1 MNFLGIKVLGS
12 GAYVPTSIL
21 SNKQLESIVETSD
34 EWIKAR
40 TGIKNRHIATTEN
53 TVELAYQS
61 AKQAIE
67 HANIDPTEIGLIIVA
82 TFTPEQ
88 LTPSTACLVQAKL
101 GLNDVKMIA
110 FDLNAAC
117 SGFVFAMSV
126 ANQFLKSGA
135 IKKALIIGAEVL
147 SKIMDWDDRN
157 TCVLFGDGAGA
168 VVVEYDQD
176 TTESFYL
183 NSSGDERGVL
193 TTTPIAVVNPL
204 TDNQAEPIHFQMNGQ
219 EVFKFAIHAI
229 KETIMELLEQANLT
243 IDEINLIIP
252 HQANKRIIDKV
263 VKDLKVPSE
272 KFFLNLDN
280 YGNTSAASI
289 PIALKEAIDTRHI
302 KSGDKIMLIGF
313 GGGKTWGG
321 CMISL

>member
-1 MNFLGIKVLGS
+1 
-12 GAYVPTSIL
+12 
-21 SNKQLESIVETSD
+21 
-34 EWIKAR
+34 
-40 TGIKNRHIATTEN
+40 
-53 TVELAYQS
+53 
-61 AKQAIE
+61 
-67 HANIDPTEIGLIIVA
+67 
-82 TFTPEQ
+82 
-88 LTPSTACLVQAKL
+88 
-101 GLNDVKMIA
+101 
-110 FDLNAAC
+110 
-117 SGFVFAMSV
+117 
-126 ANQFLKSGA
+126 
-135 IKKALIIGAEVL
+135 
-147 SKIMDWDDRN
+147 
-157 TCVLFGDGAGA
+157 
-168 VVVEYDQD
+168 
-176 TTESFYL
+176 
-183 NSSGDERGVL
+183 
-193 TTTPIAVVNPL
+193 
-204 TDNQAEPIHFQMNGQ
+204 MNGQ

>member
-1 MNFLGIKVLGS
+1 MSLLGIKVLGS
-12 GAYVPTSIL
+12 GSYVPASIL

-34 EWIKAR
+34 DWISSR
-40 TGIKNRHIATTEN
+40 TGIKNRHIASTEN
-53 TVELAYQS
+53 TVDLAYQS

-67 HANIDPTEIGLIIVA
+67 HANIDPTEIGMIIVA
-82 TFTPEQ
+82 TFTPEH

-101 GLNDVKMIA
+101 GLNDIHIIA
-110 FDLNAAC
+110 FDVNAAC
-117 SGFVFAMSV
+117 SGFVYGITIAH
-126 ANQFLKSGA
+126 QFLKTGA

-147 SKIMDWDDRN
+147 SKIMDWEDRN

-168 VVVEYDQD
+168 VVVEYDG
-176 TTESFYL
+176 TSPESFYL
-183 NSSGDERGVL
+183 NSAGDERGSL
-193 TTTPIAVVNPL
+193 ITTPIPLINPL
-204 TDNQAEPIHFQMNGQ
+204 TDIKNEPIHFKMNGP

-229 KETIMELLEQANLT
+229 KDTINQLLEQSNLT
-243 IDEINLIIP
+243 IDEINLVIP

-272 KFFLNLDN
+272 QFFLNLAH

-289 PIALKEAIDTRHI
+289 PIALKESITTGRA

-313 GGGKTWGG
+313 GGGLTWGG
-321 CMISL
+321 CIISL